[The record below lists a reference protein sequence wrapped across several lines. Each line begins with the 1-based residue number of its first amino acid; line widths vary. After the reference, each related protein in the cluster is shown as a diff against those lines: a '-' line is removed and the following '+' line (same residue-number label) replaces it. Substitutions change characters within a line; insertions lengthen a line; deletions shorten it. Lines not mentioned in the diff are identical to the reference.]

1 MADDDDKRKR
11 FLEDDDDDAP
21 PPRPKR
27 RGGDGP
33 PVLFLV
39 GLVAGVL
46 AVTGCCGTS
55 GWWVFANVLRGGSA
69 GGGGGGWSLFAAD
82 EVRITTATRGPGFGV
97 GFGGGFGGAPQISW
111 AAVVTTNGATDL
123 HQYVLVT
130 EPFPMSPFKDTNI
143 SQSLPRPQFR
153 TVTGPIDVWVE
164 KRKVPGQPG
173 KRVSNTAT
181 IR

>member
-46 AVTGCCGTS
+46 AVTGCCGAG
-55 GWWVFANVLRGGSA
+55 GWWVFANVLRGGS
-69 GGGGGGWSLFAAD
+69 GGGWSLFGGND
-82 EVRITTATRGPGFGV
+82 LEITQGGRTPGFGFNAGPQV
-97 GFGGGFGGAPQISW
+97 SWTARIKSAPPKGSHHYVVMTCGG
-111 AAVVTTNGATDL
+111 VTDVTPIEVPPLPGAT
-123 HQYVLVT
+123 
-130 EPFPMSPFKDTNI
+130 I
-143 SQSLPRPQFR
+143 SQSMGHPALRN
-153 TVTGPIDVWVE
+153 TAGPIDIWIE
-164 KRKVPGQPG
+164 RRADPNKTGT
-173 KRVSNTAT
+173 RVSNTVT